1 MILTLTEFKNSL
13 NQQQPPLVAVLL
25 QALWHEAKGDWEQA
39 HNIAQDVHTPDGS
52 WIHAYLHRVEG
63 DTSNAQYWYHR
74 ANRKMSKVSL
84 KEEWDEIVSELL
96 QRN

>member
-1 MILTLTEFKNSL
+1 MTLIEFKNSL
-13 NQQQPPLVAVLL
+13 TQHQPPPVADLL
-25 QALWHEAKGDWEQA
+25 QALWYEAKGDWEKA
-39 HNIAQDVHTPDGS
+39 HNLAQDAHTPDGS

-74 ANRKMSKVSL
+74 ANRRMPKLSL

-96 QRN
+96 LRN